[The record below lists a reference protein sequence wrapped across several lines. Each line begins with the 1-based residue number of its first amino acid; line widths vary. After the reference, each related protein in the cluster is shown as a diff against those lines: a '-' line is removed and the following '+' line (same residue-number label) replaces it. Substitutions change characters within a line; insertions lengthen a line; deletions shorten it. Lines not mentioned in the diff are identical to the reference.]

1 MQKFHFQKIGMRTP
15 QEEILQ
21 LIQFMLILMGIYLI
35 LLTVKKILKMAK
47 LILLEILKKELK
59 KIILGY

>member
-21 LIQFMLILMGIYLI
+21 SIQFMLILMVIYLI

-59 KIILGY
+59 KIILEC

>member
-1 MQKFHFQKIGMRTP
+1 MRMP

-21 LIQFMLILMGIYLI
+21 SIQFMLILMGIYLI

>member
-1 MQKFHFQKIGMRTP
+1 MRKFHFQKIGTRMP

-21 LIQFMLILMGIYLI
+21 SIQFMLILMGIYLI